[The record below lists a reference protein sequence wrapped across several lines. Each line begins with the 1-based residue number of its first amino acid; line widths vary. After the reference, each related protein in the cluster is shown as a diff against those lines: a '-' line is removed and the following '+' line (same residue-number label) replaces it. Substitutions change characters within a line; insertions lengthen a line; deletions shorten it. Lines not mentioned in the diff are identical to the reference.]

1 MTKCDPK
8 FSSQGIQTDSCLS
21 DTLFASKSDLDNLK
35 AELLYKM
42 TEIRSEMNAL
52 NSVSS
57 LSKSGP
63 LSLNHPQVVQ
73 LSSIHHPPADSLPYT
88 QSSPRNLSN
97 NNKNL
102 NPTFGEN
109 SDTASDTPADGHNI
123 QNRHFNEHKIV
134 IAGDSL
140 LHRMSS
146 KRMNV
151 KDIPTVKLTKPGD
164 NLAGTASR
172 CINYI
177 SKHNNDQIDVVLM
190 AGTNDLS
197 NHKVSPEDL
206 IKSTDEY
213 ITQIKGFSN
222 VGKIFICKIPPRC
235 NFHAVNL
242 KVSEYNSLLV
252 ERFDNTEEFL
262 EVIDTIKPEIRY
274 FHHDGLYMSNVGLKR
289 LCGIILSKLYK
300 VLLPSHHSSNV
311 QHDRSR
317 PRHKSS
323 VKSSSNRERS
333 SSK

>member
-1 MTKCDPK
+1 
-8 FSSQGIQTDSCLS
+8 
-21 DTLFASKSDLDNLK
+21 
-35 AELLYKM
+35 
-42 TEIRSEMNAL
+42 
-52 NSVSS
+52 
-57 LSKSGP
+57 
-63 LSLNHPQVVQ
+63 
-73 LSSIHHPPADSLPYT
+73 
-88 QSSPRNLSN
+88 
-97 NNKNL
+97 
-102 NPTFGEN
+102 
-109 SDTASDTPADGHNI
+109 
-123 QNRHFNEHKIV
+123 
-134 IAGDSL
+134 
-140 LHRMSS
+140 
-146 KRMNV
+146 MNV

-164 NLAGTASR
+164 NLAGTVSH

-197 NHKVSPEDL
+197 NRKVSPEDL

-235 NFHAVNL
+235 DFHAVNL

-274 FHHDGLYMSNVGLKR
+274 FHHDGLHMSNVGLKR

-300 VLLPSHHSSNV
+300 VLLPSHYSSNV

-317 PRHKSS
+317 PWHKSS
-323 VKSSSNRERS
+323 VKSRNNRERS
-333 SSK
+333 GSK